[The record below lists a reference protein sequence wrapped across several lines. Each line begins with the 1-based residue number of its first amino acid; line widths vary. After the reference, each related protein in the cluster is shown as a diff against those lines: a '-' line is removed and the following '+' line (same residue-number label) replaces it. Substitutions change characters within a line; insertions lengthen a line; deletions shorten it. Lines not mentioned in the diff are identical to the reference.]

1 MRFKLAAAIFLALSP
16 LFAVGQSSNDDQLS
30 SGFLLNGHMRSMHSS
45 RADGGSIGGRSN
57 GSLLGIDTI
66 PNWSGSFYYP
76 GADSNNF
83 AQYAWQYTMVGT
95 SPFSS
100 DRDSKHD
107 DDRDGSGDRKTLI
120 GAPIVPVNLDLRNY
134 DGSPR
139 YVNGQ
144 RLYVDATQYAVP
156 VLKSPVFSNTYYD
169 SSERPTQF
177 PDAVQRAEF
186 FKKAGDDW
194 HTLLVPRIVTPRT
207 MVLIRGT
214 YRYALNSDGSCCA
227 YVLIDE
233 GAFGNALFPATA
245 SDTSTPVGAAENS
258 GEFKTTEIASF
269 LFPNAFLYANGDP
282 NQCCVIG
289 FHFYDVEPGGPSNGN
304 REKRFVLNYSSWV
317 SPGLFGSSFQDITAL
332 SHEMSETFNDP
343 FVNNATP
350 WWLSPNGNCQNNE
363 EDGDV
368 IEGLPNAEIAI
379 TTNGTTYHPQN
390 EALLQW
396 FAGVTPSTAIH
407 HAYSYPDTTVLTSAS
422 VSQLAGCTGPL
433 P

>member
-1 MRFKLAAAIFLALSP
+1 MRFRIAGILLLLLSP
-16 LFAVGQSSNDDQLS
+16 LLATAQSSTDDQLS
-30 SGFLLNGHMRSMHSS
+30 AGFLLSGHMRSMHAS
-45 RADGGSIGGRSN
+45 RAAGGSIGGRTN
-57 GSLLGIDTI
+57 GSLLGIDSI

-76 GADSNNF
+76 GVDSNNF
-83 AQYAWQYTMVGT
+83 AQYAWQYTMVGN
-95 SPFSS
+95 SPFGSDHDSSS
-100 DRDSKHD
+100 DER
-107 DDRDGSGDRKTLI
+107 GDHMSRI
-120 GAPIVPVNLDLRNY
+120 GAPIIPVNLDLRNY

-144 RLYVDATQYAVP
+144 RLYADATQFAVP
-156 VLKSPVFSNTYYD
+156 VLKSPVFSDAFYD

-177 PDAVQRAEF
+177 ADAVQRAEF
-186 FKKAGDDW
+186 FKKASDDW
-194 HTLLVPRIVTPRT
+194 HTLLVPRLATPRT

-233 GAFGNALFPATA
+233 NAFSNALFPASAT
-245 SDTSTPVGAAENS
+245 DTSTPVGAAENS
-258 GEFKTTEIASF
+258 GEFKTSEIASF
-269 LFPNAFLYANGDP
+269 LFPNAFLFANGDP
-282 NQCCVIG
+282 NQCCIIG
-289 FHFYDVEPGGPSNGN
+289 FHSYDVEPGGPSNGN

-379 TTNGTTYHPQN
+379 STHGTIYHPQN

-396 FAGVTPSTAIH
+396 FAGVTPSNAIH
-407 HAYSYPDTTVLTSAS
+407 HAYSYPDTTVLTAAS
-422 VSQLAGCTGPL
+422 VSQFAGCTGPL